1 MHRPTQLN
9 LYLTNRARLQAPW
22 SQRGAIDAF
31 ERDWIAQRMSELGEL
46 SPPGSLAE
54 LKAAM
59 KAQIEAEQQAP
70 HDSETYVANHMP
82 LGEFRTLVQEFA
94 VDGLTEAQVFYY
106 VLPRLPLEAQMP
118 LLRIMIDEFGSGN
131 IKRAHTTLYIKLLH
145 ELGMPTAL
153 AHYQECIGPSSFEFV
168 NLFFWLALRA
178 DDASYFAGAL
188 THLETV
194 IPSFFEC
201 YAVACQRLNIQ
212 AHAYYTEHQHIDGFH
227 AIEGQRLLTAMN
239 ATGVLDPA
247 KAYCGALLASHITD
261 RAFREAVA
269 KARHATEQHACTTGG

>member
-1 MHRPTQLN
+1 MHRPTQRN

-22 SQRGAIDAF
+22 SQGGAIDAF
-31 ERDWIAQRMSELGEL
+31 ERDWIAQRMGEL
-46 SPPGSLAE
+46 DEFSPPGSLAE
-54 LKAAM
+54 LKAAL
-59 KAQIEAEQQAP
+59 KAQVEAEQQAP
-70 HDSETYVANHMP
+70 HDSVAYVANRMP

-131 IKRAHTTLYIKLLH
+131 IKRAHTTLYINLLR
-145 ELGMPTAL
+145 ELRMPTAL
-153 AHYQECIGPSSFEFV
+153 AHYLECIGPESFEFV
-168 NLFFWLALRA
+168 NLFFWLGLRA

-188 THLETV
+188 TYLETV

-201 YAVACQRLNIQ
+201 YAVACHRLNIQ

-227 AIEGQRLLTAMN
+227 AIEGQRLLAAMN
-239 ATGVLDPA
+239 ATGLLDPA
-247 KAYCGALLASHITD
+247 KAYRGALLASHITD
-261 RAFREAVA
+261 RAFQAAVG
-269 KARHATEQHACTTGG
+269 KARHPAEQRACTAGG